1 MLCIRYRQ
9 LPLFSLFYASRT
21 GVETTWTLLAK
32 MLYALSIS
40 VFVSACTSPPS
51 QQQTA
56 VLTAEQPT
64 EVIVAAQQGDQGRLR
79 SLLTSGSPVNV
90 VAPVGSALDVAAHN
104 GDTEAVIALL
114 RAGADP
120 NVGLR
125 AGAPSPLHYLAER
138 GDATGV
144 KVLAAA
150 GAKLD
155 YPMANGATA
164 LALAVQNGHLSTAK
178 ALIKAGADVN
188 VVYAGRSLLMY
199 VVEQN
204 SLLMA
209 QLLVDAG
216 VDVNYRNAT
225 GDSALSTAQRKGLQ
239 DLQMLL
245 LQSGARS

>member
-1 MLCIRYRQ
+1 MLRTRNRQ
-9 LPLFSLFYASRT
+9 LPLYYFLFSSRK
-21 GVETTWTLLAK
+21 GVRLLLALLEK
-32 MLYALSIS
+32 ILFTLTTGALL
-40 VFVSACTSPPS
+40 SACSSQPS

-64 EVIVAAQQGDQGRLR
+64 KVIVAAQQGDQARLR
-79 SLLTSGSPVNV
+79 SLLASGSPVNV
-90 VAPVGSALDVAAHN
+90 VTPVGSALDVAAQN

-120 NVGLR
+120 NVGRR

-164 LALAVQNGHLSTAK
+164 LALAVQKGHLSTAK

-188 VVYAGRSLLMY
+188 VVYADRSLLMY

-216 VDVNYRNAT
+216 VDVNYRNSS
-225 GDSALSTAQRKGLQ
+225 GESALSTAQQKGLQ